1 MICFNV
7 PPFTG
12 KELEYMKEAIEAQKI
27 CGDGQ
32 FTKKCNQ
39 WLEEKTGT
47 KKALLT
53 TSCTHATELAALLAD
68 VKPGDEVKVGQ
79 VIAEAGG
86 FVSVPVHASVSGKV
100 KKIEDILMSGGQMVP
115 SIIIESDGLQELC
128 EGIKPPEVT
137 DMQSF
142 IDAVRASGVVGL
154 GGAGFPTAVKLS
166 VKDLSLIEAVIYDS

>member
-47 KKALLT
+47 KNRQRRSFKTFRKARCKT
-53 TSCTHATELAALLAD
+53 
-68 VKPGDEVKVGQ
+68 
-79 VIAEAGG
+79 
-86 FVSVPVHASVSGKV
+86 
-100 KKIEDILMSGGQMVP
+100 
-115 SIIIESDGLQELC
+115 
-128 EGIKPPEVT
+128 
-137 DMQSF
+137 
-142 IDAVRASGVVGL
+142 
-154 GGAGFPTAVKLS
+154 KL
-166 VKDLSLIEAVIYDS
+166 DRLSKECRMAYWF